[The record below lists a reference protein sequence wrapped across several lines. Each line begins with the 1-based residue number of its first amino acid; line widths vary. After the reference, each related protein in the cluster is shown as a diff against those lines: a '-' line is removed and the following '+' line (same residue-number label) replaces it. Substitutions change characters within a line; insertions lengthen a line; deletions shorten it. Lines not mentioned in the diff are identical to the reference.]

1 MKMTFFAVLA
11 GAVIAATGCVKT
23 VSDTNSMATTW
34 SQDTITG
41 RYNRSPD
48 QVYQAALVVVS
59 QNGMLV
65 KEYIPHGTTNAT
77 RSIEGKVNQRNVW
90 VRVTAVDPRVTQ
102 VEVQSRSSWGVSDVT
117 LSAELEKLIAL
128 QLAR

>member
-1 MKMTFFAVLA
+1 MKLKFFAVLA

-41 RYNRSPD
+41 RYNSSPD
-48 QVYQAALVVVS
+48 QVYQAALVVIN
-59 QNGMLV
+59 QNGVLI

-77 RSIEGKVNQRNVW
+77 RSLESAW
-90 VRVTAVDPRVTQ
+90 VVTKR
-102 VEVQSRSSWGVSDVT
+102 
-117 LSAELEKLIAL
+117 
-128 QLAR
+128 LASPIGCAG